1 MGFDIYEEKVLSF
14 SNIVM
19 KQNRVLSY
27 IFMGL
32 YLLSV
37 LKGMFTNLMKKLYPT
52 QDKEYSAESFDKTGA
67 IGMLVRLIIFIISVD
82 YDLDFDYLIMN
93 DITLLFTYLVEE
105 ISSYGN
111 KYVTNN
117 HYNVKPSH
125 GYNIQDGSLRLD
137 TYDGSLRQKE
147 YYRSNHNHFNRY
159 KPRYGQK
166 KNEKFAKK
174 YLKSMIRSRAG
185 QQYTDSK
192 YEITRQN
199 EVWFGNRNDIGKRFA
214 LEI

>member
-1 MGFDIYEEKVLSF
+1 MGFDIYEEKVFSF
-14 SNIVM
+14 SNVVM

-52 QDKEYSAESFDKTGA
+52 QDNEYLAENFDKTGA
-67 IGMLVRLIIFIISVD
+67 IGMLVGLIIFTLSLD
-82 YDLDFDYLIMN
+82 YGLYAHLIMN
-93 DITLLFTYLVEE
+93 DITVLFTYLVEG
-105 ISSYGN
+105 ISSYGD
-111 KYVTNN
+111 KYGTNQ
-117 HYNVKPSH
+117 HFNVKPNHS
-125 GYNIQDGSLRLD
+125 YDIQDGSLRLD
-137 TYDGSLRQKE
+137 TYDGSVKRKD

-159 KPRYGQK
+159 KPRFGQNK
-166 KNEKFAKK
+166 KGKFAKK
-174 YLKSMIRSRAG
+174 YLNSMIRSRAG

-192 YEITRQN
+192 NEITLHN
-199 EVWFGNRNDIGKRFA
+199 EVWFSNRNDIGKRFA

>member
-1 MGFDIYEEKVLSF
+1 MGFDIYEEKVLVF
-14 SNIVM
+14 SNVVM

-37 LKGMFTNLMKKLYPT
+37 LKGMFTNLMKRLYQT
-52 QDKEYSAESFDKTGA
+52 QDKEYSAENFDKTGA
-67 IGMLVRLIIFIISVD
+67 I
-82 YDLDFDYLIMN
+82 
-93 DITLLFTYLVEE
+93 VEE

-111 KYVTNN
+111 KYVINN

-159 KPRYGQK
+159 KPRFGQK
-166 KNEKFAKK
+166 KDEKFAKK
-174 YLKSMIRSRAG
+174 YLNSMIRSRAG
-185 QQYTDSK
+185 HQYTDSK
-192 YEITRQN
+192 NEITRQN
-199 EVWFGNRNDIGKRFA
+199 EVWFGNRNDIGKRFSFVM
-214 LEI
+214 